1 MTQKFGKV
9 KTETNSY
16 AENKENDPYN
26 QRSQIKNLEM
36 CMASLQQLNMNKS
49 VEIEKLSKEVEK
61 LKREK
66 NILNEKVEEYESL
79 LKGKTNRL
87 R

>member
-1 MTQKFGKV
+1 
-9 KTETNSY
+9 
-16 AENKENDPYN
+16 
-26 QRSQIKNLEM
+26 
-36 CMASLQQLNMNKS
+36 MASLQQLNMNKS